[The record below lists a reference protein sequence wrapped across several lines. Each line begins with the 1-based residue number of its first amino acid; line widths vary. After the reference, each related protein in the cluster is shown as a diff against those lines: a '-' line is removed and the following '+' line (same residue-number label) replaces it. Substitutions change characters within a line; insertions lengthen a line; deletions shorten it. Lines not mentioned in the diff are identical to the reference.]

1 MDSKVKILLGI
12 IGVLF
17 VGLVIWVV
25 MNTPDEPPPITKIEP
40 PKIMEYEGNT
50 IIEEQ
55 NGVKLYELSA
65 GKMIIDVETQNATFE
80 NLDGKF
86 YQPSGRFFQLTAKK
100 GNYNH
105 QSGDIH
111 VEGEV
116 VVTDSEGA
124 KLTGNE
130 LDFVGADQILIATG
144 DVKIFKDDMRAYG
157 DTAEA
162 WNGLRH
168 FKLKGNARIVKGVK
182 DSEGE

>member
-12 IGVLF
+12 IGALF
-17 VGLVIWVV
+17 VYLIVWVV
-25 MNTPDEPPPITKIEP
+25 LNTPDEPPPIEKIEP
-40 PKIMEYEGNT
+40 PSIMEYEGNT
-50 IIEEQ
+50 IIEEK
-55 NGVKLYELSA
+55 NGVKLYELNA
-65 GKMIIDVETQNATFE
+65 GKMVIDVETQNATFE

-86 YQPSGRFFQLTAKK
+86 YQPNGRFFQLTAKK

-124 KLTGNE
+124 KLTGGT
-130 LDFVGADQILIATG
+130 LDWNGAEQILIATG
-144 DVKIFKDDMRAYG
+144 DVKISKDDMRAYG
-157 DTAEA
+157 DRAEA

-168 FKLKGNARIVKGVK
+168 FKLIGNARVLRGVK

>member
-1 MDSKVKILLGI
+1 
-12 IGVLF
+12 
-17 VGLVIWVV
+17 
-25 MNTPDEPPPITKIEP
+25 
-40 PKIMEYEGNT
+40 MEYEGNT

-65 GKMIIDVETQNATFE
+65 GKMIINVETQNATFE

-86 YQPSGRFFQLTAKK
+86 YQSSGKFFQLAAKK
-100 GNYNH
+100 GHYNH

-116 VVTDSEGA
+116 IVTDSEGA
-124 KLTGNE
+124 KLISNE

-144 DVKIFKDDMRAYG
+144 DVKISKGDMRAYG
-157 DTAEA
+157 NTAEA

-168 FKLKGNARIVKGVK
+168 FKLKGNARIIKGVK
-182 DSEGE
+182 DSEGN